1 MGRREKKWFSF
12 AFSFR
17 HSLGGTRARLILPIN
32 HFTNKEKRLGTSL
45 RLVTRADPLCAYS
58 PGCVCDRLGRRLVSI
73 PSYRNDPKEDHLFH
87 MGWYVDTPLSYAPVT
102 VIIPKKRLTLYA
114 AFAALFCSS
123 GSTLMVSILIF
134 SSSPMHCLTGTVL
147 PSTIICLVNLH
158 DSPGWQE
165 QSSPCGREN
174 KPQSKLIR
182 TGVAKPIHTNQCTTT
197 AIRDPG
203 KYPNEKSK

>member
-1 MGRREKKWFSF
+1 MCLRTPWEAAGFNSFVSQWSEGRSF
-12 AFSFR
+12 
-17 HSLGGTRARLILPIN
+17 I
-32 HFTNKEKRLGTSL
+32 
-45 RLVTRADPLCAYS
+45 
-58 PGCVCDRLGRRLVSI
+58 
-73 PSYRNDPKEDHLFH
+73 SY
-87 MGWYVDTPLSYAPVT
+87 GVVDTPLSFAPVT

-147 PSTIICLVNLH
+147 PSTIICLVNVH

-197 AIRDPG
+197 AILDPG